1 MAVLRSKI
9 SILQLQQYGN
19 IRSMRVVYTYTTLI
33 GIELLVYGIVTIE
46 LFLIKCVS

>member
-9 SILQLQQYGN
+9 SILQLQHGN